1 MASSTTRNQ
10 VNPYLFGAAIGLM
23 IGIGAFVFRFS
34 SAPPVMF
41 PEESQQEGSTE
52 TDTPI
57 SDSELLSFIQTFD
70 QIVEVQ
76 VKMQQQVTGEVG
88 EPDMKVIQDQTAA
101 RIDDLVRRS
110 SLGSERFNQLAAL
123 IQSDPELAERF
134 NELRRS
140 TPPARSTQ

>member
-1 MASSTTRNQ
+1 
-10 VNPYLFGAAIGLM
+10 
-23 IGIGAFVFRFS
+23 
-34 SAPPVMF
+34 
-41 PEESQQEGSTE
+41 
-52 TDTPI
+52 
-57 SDSELLSFIQTFD
+57 
-70 QIVEVQ
+70 
-76 VKMQQQVTGEVG
+76 MQQQVTGEVG

-110 SLGSERFNQLAAL
+110 SLGRERFNQLAAL

>member
-1 MASSTTRNQ
+1 
-10 VNPYLFGAAIGLM
+10 
-23 IGIGAFVFRFS
+23 
-34 SAPPVMF
+34 
-41 PEESQQEGSTE
+41 
-52 TDTPI
+52 
-57 SDSELLSFIQTFD
+57 
-70 QIVEVQ
+70 
-76 VKMQQQVTGEVG
+76 MQQQVTGEVG